1 MSALQADCRIAG
13 AAQFA
18 VQPRRGW
25 ASLKSDPFE
34 RVAEVL
40 QHSNDRCGL
49 RLDLLLQK
57 DVAGS
62 VDDADAD
69 GFERYVEAG
78 EIVHDPLP
86 CFVCRQTSG
95 DIALA
100 WSPAYSIF
108 AGWDWKAVSPITR
121 PSPRPVMAGSAA
133 VTLSAAYSRWWY
145 SARWLRAW
153 SVVKASPST
162 PV

>member
-34 RVAEVL
+34 WPAEVL
-40 QHSNDRCGL
+40 QHSNDRSGL

-62 VDDADAD
+62 IDDADAD

-78 EIVHDPLP
+78 EVVHDPLP

-100 WSPAYSIF
+100 WSPAYSI
-108 AGWDWKAVSPITR
+108 S
-121 PSPRPVMAGSAA
+121 AGSAWISPIRTVRGVA
-133 VTLSAAYSRWWY
+133 NCTVRAADSHAADGTICCG
-145 SARWLRAW
+145 S
-153 SVVKASPST
+153 SP
-162 PV
+162 VLN